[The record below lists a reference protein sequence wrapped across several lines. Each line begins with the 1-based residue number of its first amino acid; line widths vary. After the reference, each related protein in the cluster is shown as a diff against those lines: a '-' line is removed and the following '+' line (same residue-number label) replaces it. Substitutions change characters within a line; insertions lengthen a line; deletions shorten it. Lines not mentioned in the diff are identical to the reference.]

1 MLASMILPLLAIQ
14 VTVGEL
20 DLEYMVGLQFEM
32 APGDPWIGNF
42 YLQKRWTS
50 SILVSW
56 NIHYSTLGIYSPIM
70 DSSSNLPL
78 IMIYSHYDMI
88 IYVYIHT

>member
-32 APGDPWIGNF
+32 TPGDPWIGNF
-42 YLQKRWTS
+42 YLKKT
-50 SILVSW
+50 L
-56 NIHYSTLGIYSPIM
+56 NIFYLSVLKYTLQYIGDIF
-70 DSSSNLPL
+70 
-78 IMIYSHYDMI
+78 SHYGFQ
-88 IYVYIHT
+88 